1 MITGLITPWRLR
13 AFLLR
18 MPQQWKLLPF
28 QTEDMAR
35 RRSSR
40 KCAVFQQ
47 GWDLGQIPAYC
58 PFAVEEQFKDAAED
72 RREEEEALKRRSA
85 ASGSRA
91 VRPSPAGAATT
102 KTNKRP

>member
-1 MITGLITPWRLR
+1 MEIAI
-13 AFLLR
+13 
-18 MPQQWKLLPF
+18 PF

-72 RREEEEALKRRSA
+72 RREEEEALKRGEERRKRIA
-85 ASGSRA
+85 RGETIPGWGSYHED
-91 VRPSPAGAATT
+91 
-102 KTNKRP
+102 